1 MPIGTALAEMAQITG
16 DVDPALRWGGYPA
29 LIGGLDCTPL
39 VRQQNNG
46 QWVDH

>member
-29 LIGGLDCTPL
+29 LIGGL
-39 VRQQNNG
+39 
-46 QWVDH
+46 

>member
-1 MPIGTALAEMAQITG
+1 MAHANDSEPDG
-16 DVDPALRWGGYPA
+16 AGRPALRWDVNPV